1 MSNYFADKIEKIKN
15 VKDMHLSKNIFRIIN
30 NGKESSEDS
39 MKKETDIN
47 CENVL
52 VLDDSNHQ

>member
-1 MSNYFADKIEKIKN
+1 MSNYFTDKIEKIKN

-30 NGKESSEDS
+30 NGKESSEDL

-47 CENVL
+47 CGNVL